1 MSILKDLRYT
11 IIRAGL
17 EGINLLMP
25 GALRSKARGRGLIFT
40 LHHVRPQ
47 EKKDFDPNA
56 ILTVTPEFLEEAI
69 QVSLEC
75 GLTPVAA
82 EDLPT
87 LLANPADKRHFVS
100 FTLDDGYRNNAE
112 FAAPVFRKYGVPYTI
127 FITKG
132 FVERTRSLWW
142 ETAEALLRKAER
154 IRFNFGKGLET
165 IDLETAGQ
173 KQAAFERFV
182 AYVATQDED
191 EAVAELDVLA
201 MEHGIDPLGITAD
214 LTMDA
219 SELAN
224 LDKDPLARFGGH
236 TVTHPNLRR
245 VSEERLRE
253 EILLSMQAVERY
265 VGRYPRVFA
274 YPYGFP
280 AAAGEREF
288 RVAAELG
295 VPMAV
300 TTQPGML
307 RPENLQTPTAFN
319 RVSLN
324 GLYQKRR
331 YVRALIS
338 GLPFRFA

>member
-1 MSILKDLRYT
+1 KDLRYT

-127 FITKG
+127 FIT
-132 FVERTRSLWW
+132 
-142 ETAEALLRKAER
+142 
-154 IRFNFGKGLET
+154 
-165 IDLETAGQ
+165 
-173 KQAAFERFV
+173 
-182 AYVATQDED
+182 
-191 EAVAELDVLA
+191 
-201 MEHGIDPLGITAD
+201 
-214 LTMDA
+214 
-219 SELAN
+219 
-224 LDKDPLARFGGH
+224 
-236 TVTHPNLRR
+236 
-245 VSEERLRE
+245 
-253 EILLSMQAVERY
+253 
-265 VGRYPRVFA
+265 
-274 YPYGFP
+274 
-280 AAAGEREF
+280 
-288 RVAAELG
+288 
-295 VPMAV
+295 
-300 TTQPGML
+300 
-307 RPENLQTPTAFN
+307 
-319 RVSLN
+319 
-324 GLYQKRR
+324 
-331 YVRALIS
+331 
-338 GLPFRFA
+338 